1 MNLWVLYCAIR
12 LRANFLPNFAFLQSG
27 VNVSNP
33 PIIQTSNLTKKFGK
47 LSAVDH
53 LNLAIEE
60 GEIFGLLGP
69 NGAGK
74 TTTILMLTTVIR
86 PTEGTATIAGFD
98 IKKSPN
104 KAREM
109 IGVCFQEPK
118 LLWVSTA
125 WDVLNWH
132 AKVCGLSTQERKRRV
147 KWALEETNIWDDR
160 RKSVHALSG
169 GTKKRVEIAKI
180 LVQRPKIAIVDEPT
194 AQIDV
199 VGKHRIWNMLRDLR
213 AEGST
218 IILATNELQEADIL
232 SDRVA
237 IMHKGKL
244 LVVDTPKKLKDSI
257 PGGDIMEVH
266 LEKEA
271 PDKVL
276 DELQAF
282 KEVVSVKKMVSNTL
296 RLNLNQVEAVTP
308 RIMKLFYDQS
318 LRIST
323 IYMSEPSL
331 DDVFAHFTG
340 LTLEE
345 AQKE

>member
-1 MNLWVLYCAIR
+1 
-12 LRANFLPNFAFLQSG
+12 
-27 VNVSNP
+27 VSEAH
-33 PIIQTSNLTKKFGK
+33 IIQTHNLTKKFGK
-47 LSAVDH
+47 LTAVDH
-53 LNLAIEE
+53 LNLSIEE

-74 TTTILMLTTVIR
+74 TTAILMLTTVLR
-86 PTEGTATIAGFD
+86 PTEGTATVAGFD
-98 IKKSPN
+98 IKKSPH

-109 IGVCFQEPK
+109 IGVCFQEPM

-132 AKVCGLSTQERKRRV
+132 AKVCGLSTQERKTRV
-147 KWALEETNIWDDR
+147 KWALEEMNMWDDR

-169 GTKKRVEIAKI
+169 GMKKRVEIAKI
-180 LVQRPKIAIVDEPT
+180 LIQRPRIAIVDEPT

-213 AEGST
+213 EEGST

-237 IMHKGKL
+237 ILHKGKL
-244 LVVDTPKKLKDSI
+244 LVCNTPKKLKDSI
-257 PGGDIMEVH
+257 PGGDIMEVQ

-271 PDKVL
+271 PDRVL
-276 DELQAF
+276 NELQAF
-282 KEVVSVKKMVSNTL
+282 NEVRTVKKMGSNQL
-296 RLNLNQVEAVTP
+296 RLFLNQVEAVTP
-308 RIMKLFYDQS
+308 KIMKLFYDHS
-318 LRIST
+318 LRISSLH
-323 IYMSEPSL
+323 MSEPSL

-345 AQKE
+345 AQKEQ

>member
-1 MNLWVLYCAIR
+1 M
-12 LRANFLPNFAFLQSG
+12 
-27 VNVSNP
+27 VSNS
-33 PIIQTSNLTKKFGK
+33 PIIQISKLTKKFGE
-47 LSAVDH
+47 LVAVDH
-53 LNLAIEE
+53 LNLTIEE

-86 PTEGTATIAGFD
+86 PTEGTATVAGFD
-98 IKKSPN
+98 IRKSPH

-147 KWALEETNIWDDR
+147 KWALEEVNIWDDR

-169 GTKKRVEIAKI
+169 GMKKRVEMAKVLI
-180 LVQRPKIAIVDEPT
+180 QRPKIAIVDEPT

-199 VGKHRIWNMLRDLR
+199 VGKHRIWNMLRELR
-213 AEGST
+213 KEGST

-244 LVVDTPKKLKDSI
+244 IVSDTPKKLKDSI
-257 PGGDIMEVH
+257 IGGDVMEVQ

-271 PDKVL
+271 PDKVF
-276 DELQAF
+276 DELQTF
-282 KEVVSVKKMVSNTL
+282 KEVVKVRRIDSNRL
-296 RLNLNQVEAVTP
+296 RLYLNQVEAVTP
-308 RIMKLFYDQS
+308 KIMKLLYDRS
-318 LRIST
+318 LRISS
-323 IYMSEPSL
+323 IHMSEPSL
-331 DDVFAHFTG
+331 DDVFAHYTG

>member
-1 MNLWVLYCAIR
+1 M
-12 LRANFLPNFAFLQSG
+12 
-27 VNVSNP
+27 
-33 PIIQTSNLTKKFGK
+33 PIIQTTNLTKKFGK
-47 LSAVDH
+47 LTAVDN
-53 LNLAIEE
+53 LNLEIEE

-86 PTEGTATIAGFD
+86 PTEGTATVVGFD
-98 IKKSPN
+98 IRKQPD

-125 WDVLNWH
+125 WNVLNWH

-147 KWALEETNIWDDR
+147 KWALEEVSMWDDR
-160 RKSVHALSG
+160 HKSVHALSG
-169 GTKKRVEIAKI
+169 GMKKRVEIAKVLI
-180 LVQRPKIAIVDEPT
+180 QRPKIAIVDEPT

-213 AEGST
+213 KEGST
-218 IILATNELQEADIL
+218 IILATNELNEADVL

-244 LVVDTPKKLKDSI
+244 LVCDTPKKLKDSV

-266 LEKEA
+266 LEKEV
-271 PDKVL
+271 PDKVF

-282 KEVVSVKKMVSNTL
+282 KEVVSVKKVGSTQLML
-296 RLNLNQVEAVTP
+296 YLNQMEAVTP
-308 RIMKLFYDQS
+308 KITKLFYDHN
-318 LRIST
+318 LRISS
-323 IYMSEPSL
+323 IHMAEPSL
-331 DDVFAHFTG
+331 DIVFSHFTG

-345 AQKE
+345 AQYVQ

>member
-1 MNLWVLYCAIR
+1 MPNSAIIR
-12 LRANFLPNFAFLQSG
+12 TQD
-27 VNVSNP
+27 
-33 PIIQTSNLTKKFGK
+33 LTRKFGK
-47 LSAVDH
+47 LTAVDH
-53 LNLAIEE
+53 LNLEIEE

-86 PTEGTATIAGFD
+86 PTEGTATVAGFD
-98 IKKSPN
+98 IKKSPH
-104 KAREM
+104 KAREL

-132 AKVCGLSTQERKRRV
+132 AKVCGLSAQERKRRV
-147 KWALEETNIWDDR
+147 KWILEEMNMWDDR

-180 LVQRPKIAIVDEPT
+180 LIQRPRIAIVDEPT

-199 VGKHRIWNMLRDLR
+199 VGKHRIWNMLRELR
-213 AEGST
+213 KEGST
-218 IILATNELQEADIL
+218 IILATNELQEADAL

-244 LVVDTPKKLKDSI
+244 LVCDTPKKLKDSI
-257 PGGDIMEVH
+257 PGGDVMEVQM
-266 LEKEA
+266 EEEA
-271 PDKVL
+271 PEKVV

-282 KEVVSVKKMVSNTL
+282 KEVVTVKKVGSTRL
-296 RLNLNQVEAVTP
+296 RLHLNQVEAVTP
-308 RIMKLFYDQS
+308 KIMELFYNHN
-318 LRIST
+318 LRISAMR
-323 IYMSEPSL
+323 MSEPSL

>member
-1 MNLWVLYCAIR
+1 M
-12 LRANFLPNFAFLQSG
+12 SKK
-27 VNVSNP
+27 
-33 PIIQTSNLTKKFGK
+33 PIIQTFDLTRKFDK
-47 LSAVDH
+47 VTAVDH
-53 LNLAIEE
+53 LNLSIEE

-86 PTEGTATIAGFD
+86 PNEGTATVAGFD
-98 IKKSPN
+98 IRKSPN
-104 KAREM
+104 QTREM

-118 LLWVSTA
+118 ILWVSTP

-132 AKVCGLSTQERKRRV
+132 AKVCGLSTEERKRRV
-147 KWALEETNIWDDR
+147 KWALDQVNMWDDR

-169 GTKKRVEIAKI
+169 GMKKRVEIAKI
-180 LVQRPKIAIVDEPT
+180 LIQRPKIAIVDEPT

-213 AEGST
+213 KEGST
-218 IILATNELQEADIL
+218 IILATNELQEADAL

-244 LVVDTPKKLKDSI
+244 LVCDTPKKLKDSI

-271 PDKVL
+271 PKQVINEL
-276 DELQAF
+276 DAF
-282 KEVVSVKKMVSNTL
+282 KEIAALKAVTPDTL
-296 RLNLNQVEAVTP
+296 RLHLNQVESITP
-308 RIMKLFYDQS
+308 KIMKVFFDHNLPITS
-318 LRIST
+318 IH
-323 IYMSEPSL
+323 MSEPSL

-340 LTLEE
+340 LSLEE
-345 AQKE
+345 AQRTA

>member
-1 MNLWVLYCAIR
+1 V
-12 LRANFLPNFAFLQSG
+12 FLSNSG
-27 VNVSNP
+27 VNNVSKA
-33 PIIQTSNLTKKFGK
+33 PIIQTHNLTKKFGK
-47 LSAVDH
+47 LTAVDH
-53 LNLAIEE
+53 LNLSIEE

-74 TTTILMLTTVIR
+74 TTAILMLTTVLR
-86 PTEGTATIAGFD
+86 PTEGTATVAGFD

-104 KAREM
+104 KAREL
-109 IGVCFQEPK
+109 IGVCFQEPM

-147 KWALEETNIWDDR
+147 KWALEEMNMWDDR
-160 RKSVHALSG
+160 RKSVHSLSG
-169 GTKKRVEIAKI
+169 GMKKRVEIAKI
-180 LVQRPKIAIVDEPT
+180 LIQRPRIAIVDEPT

-213 AEGST
+213 KEGST
-218 IILATNELQEADIL
+218 IILATNELHEADIL
-232 SDRVA
+232 SERVA

-244 LVVDTPKKLKDSI
+244 LVCNTPKKLKDSI
-257 PGGDIMEVH
+257 PGGDIMEVQ

-271 PDKVL
+271 PDKVFN
-276 DELQAF
+276 ELQAF
-282 KEVVSVKKMVSNTL
+282 HEVASVKKMGSTQL
-296 RLNLNQVEAVTP
+296 RLHLNQVEAVTP
-308 RIMKLFYDQS
+308 KIMKLFYDHS
-318 LRIST
+318 LRISSLH
-323 IYMSEPSL
+323 MSEPSL
-331 DDVFAHFTG
+331 DDVFAHYTG

>member
-1 MNLWVLYCAIR
+1 M
-12 LRANFLPNFAFLQSG
+12 
-27 VNVSNP
+27 
-33 PIIQTSNLTKKFGK
+33 PIIQTTNLTKKFGK
-47 LSAVDH
+47 LTAVDN
-53 LNLAIEE
+53 LNLEIEE

-86 PTEGTATIAGFD
+86 PTEGTATVVGFD
-98 IKKSPN
+98 IRKQPD

-125 WDVLNWH
+125 WNVLNWH

-147 KWALEETNIWDDR
+147 KWALEEVSMWDDR
-160 RKSVHALSG
+160 HKSVHALSG
-169 GTKKRVEIAKI
+169 GMKKRVEIAKVLI
-180 LVQRPKIAIVDEPT
+180 QRPKIAIVDEPT

-213 AEGST
+213 KEGST
-218 IILATNELQEADIL
+218 IILATNELNEADVL

-244 LVVDTPKKLKDSI
+244 LVCDTPKKLKDSV

-266 LEKEA
+266 LEKEV
-271 PDKVL
+271 PDKVF
-276 DELQAF
+276 DELQASR
-282 KEVVSVKKMVSNTL
+282 KLSQSKK
-296 RLNLNQVEAVTP
+296 
-308 RIMKLFYDQS
+308 
-318 LRIST
+318 
-323 IYMSEPSL
+323 
-331 DDVFAHFTG
+331 
-340 LTLEE
+340 
-345 AQKE
+345 

>member
-1 MNLWVLYCAIR
+1 V
-12 LRANFLPNFAFLQSG
+12 
-27 VNVSNP
+27 
-33 PIIQTSNLTKKFGK
+33 PIIQTTNLTKKFGK
-47 LSAVDH
+47 LTAVDN
-53 LNLAIEE
+53 LNLEIEE

-86 PTEGTATIAGFD
+86 PTEGTATICGFD
-98 IKKSPN
+98 IRKSPD
-104 KAREM
+104 KAREL

-125 WDVLNWH
+125 WNVLNWH

-147 KWALEETNIWDDR
+147 KWALEEVSMWDDR
-160 RKSVHALSG
+160 HKSVHALSG
-169 GTKKRVEIAKI
+169 GMKKRVEIAKVLI
-180 LVQRPKIAIVDEPT
+180 QRPKIAIVDEPT

-213 AEGST
+213 KEGST
-218 IILATNELQEADIL
+218 IILATNELNEADVL

-244 LVVDTPKKLKDSI
+244 LVCDTPKKLKDSV

-266 LEKEA
+266 LEKEV
-271 PDKVL
+271 PDKVF

-282 KEVVSVKKMVSNTL
+282 KEVVSVKKVGSTQLML
-296 RLNLNQVEAVTP
+296 YLNQMEAVTP
-308 RIMKLFYDQS
+308 KITKLFYDHN
-318 LRIST
+318 LRISS
-323 IYMSEPSL
+323 IHMAEPSL
-331 DDVFAHFTG
+331 DIVFSHFTG

-345 AQKE
+345 AQYVQ

>member
-1 MNLWVLYCAIR
+1 M
-12 LRANFLPNFAFLQSG
+12 S
-27 VNVSNP
+27 SK
-33 PIIQTSNLTKKFGK
+33 PIIQTFDLSKKFGK
-47 LSAVDH
+47 LNAVDQ
-53 LNLAIEE
+53 LNLSIEE

-74 TTTILMLTTVIR
+74 TTVILMLTTVIR
-86 PTEGTATIAGFD
+86 PTEGTATVAGFD
-98 IKKSPN
+98 VKKSPN

-118 LLWVSTA
+118 LLWVSTP

-132 AKVCGLSTQERKRRV
+132 AKVCGLSNEERKKRV
-147 KWALEETNIWDDR
+147 KWALEEVDMWDDR
-160 RKSVHALSG
+160 RKTVHALSG
-169 GTKKRVEIAKI
+169 GMKKRIEISKI
-180 LVQRPKIAIVDEPT
+180 LIQRPKIAIVDEPT

-199 VGKHRIWNMLRDLR
+199 VGKHRIWNMLRELR
-213 AEGST
+213 KEGST
-218 IILATNELQEADIL
+218 IILATNELNEADIL

-244 LVVDTPKKLKDSI
+244 LVCNAPKKLKDSI

-271 PDKVL
+271 PKKVL
-276 DELQAF
+276 TELEAL
-282 KEVVSVKKMVSNTL
+282 KEIVTVKEMGSNVL
-296 RLNLNQVEAVTP
+296 RLYLNQVEAITP
-308 RIMKLFYDQS
+308 KIMKLFFDHS
-318 LRIST
+318 LHITSLH
-323 IYMSEPSL
+323 MSEPSL

-345 AQKE
+345 AQKTD